1 MVTKALK
8 IDREPPHPLGA
19 ITRMSLYSK
28 PHTESETMSKNR
40 RSSRP
45 ATFALAALL
54 AVSVAACGSTKATQG
69 GSTGAG
75 IGALASGLLGG
86 NMVTGAL
93 IGGGIGYIAGNEA
106 DKRDAEDLAQQRQA
120 ALERSRITDD
130 ASTTAVVPQQD
141 QNPLTGST
149 WQVLSIDPDGDIPA
163 FSGMVVTFATNSR
176 VTTLTAWADGQVETT
191 AENYRVV
198 DDVLVLSGRDPDTGE
213 DYAVTMKFSIENGQ
227 MLATGQDLRIVLRE
241 VEEGV

>member
-1 MVTKALK
+1 
-8 IDREPPHPLGA
+8 
-19 ITRMSLYSK
+19 MS
-28 PHTESETMSKNR
+28 TNR
-40 RSSRP
+40 RHFRLS
-45 ATFALAALL
+45 TVALAALL
-54 AVSVAACGSTKATQG
+54 AVSVSACGSTRATQG

-106 DKRDAEDLAQQRQA
+106 DKRDAEDLARQRQA
-120 ALERSRITDD
+120 ALEQSRITDN
-130 ASTTAVVPQQD
+130 ASTAVVVPKQD

-149 WQVLSIDPDGDIPA
+149 WQVLSIDPDDKIPP

-176 VTTLTAWADGQVETT
+176 VTTLTAWADGEVETT

-198 DDVLVLSGRDPDTGE
+198 DDILVFSGRDPDTGE
-213 DYAVTMKFSIENGQ
+213 DYAVTMKFSVESGQ
-227 MLATGQDLRIVLRE
+227 MLATSQDLRIVLRE

>member
-1 MVTKALK
+1 
-8 IDREPPHPLGA
+8 
-19 ITRMSLYSK
+19 MS
-28 PHTESETMSKNR
+28 TNR
-40 RSSRP
+40 RLSRP
-45 ATFALAALL
+45 AAVAVAALL
-54 AVSVAACGSTKATQG
+54 AVSVSACGSTKATQG

-106 DKRDAEDLAQQRQA
+106 DKRDAENLAQQRQA
-120 ALERSRITDD
+120 ALERSRITDNT
-130 ASTTAVVPQQD
+130 STAVVVPRQD
-141 QNPLTGST
+141 QNSLTGST
-149 WQVLSIDPDGDIPA
+149 WQVLSINPDDEIPA

-176 VTTLTAWADGQVETT
+176 VTTLTAWADGKVETT

-198 DDVLVLSGRDPDTGE
+198 DDILVFSGRDPDTGE
-213 DYAVTMKFSIENGQ
+213 DYAVTMTFSIENGQ
-227 MLATGQDLRIVLRE
+227 MLVVAQDLKIVLRE